1 MLVLFWM
8 LAMQCLRA
16 DVCDVRVGIHVQGR
30 PDALARTDRIVADLS
45 IHGFVFLNRTDG
57 APPMETGVDYLVFVI
72 FLDPSLGGAVM
83 RMVDVPSG
91 EVLAATEPASEE
103 AMLAWI
109 RQTVPEKA
117 VPFRLPGR
125 GEGPSIELEAGGCT
139 CLYYSVDA
147 AKTRLAVRSGY
158 GWLLAAPSPAFPWPW
173 RRYDSAPTFEWAS
186 ASDGKPFHPNGEPN
200 AVSYYAPPFMAG
212 LRDTVQFLAY
222 CPKDPDEK
230 TRLSPV
236 RVALVPPKT
245 TLLATTDTSVAADR
259 SIVTEV
265 DPAGG
270 SRIVESWTP
279 NANRGE
285 KGRHVFRCPP
295 SAKKRVVWVSL
306 EIQDSCGDDCTFV
319 TMIGKTRSGR
329 SKTHVWKISSIYGD
343 YETRWISVEAIAG
356 DLYQVESIEI
366 TSFEGFYRNLN
377 LGWATWDCPDSAL
390 RYLPA
395 DGVAIGADRSQETA
409 AREGAPGNHPSE
421 SGSPKRASTSSAN
434 TPANTPGNTWT
445 YVSAGLAPGP
455 GFSHT
460 ELSLWDFS
468 KANSAS
474 CSASPTSAPSPG
486 PSLRP
491 GTARAQR
498 WRSPTRASDSKT
510 TWRNWPAPSEPT
522 RSSSPAMSAAMT
534 KFARCSPR

>member
-1 MLVLFWM
+1 MLFWM

-16 DVCDVRVGIHVQGR
+16 DVCDVRVGILAQGR
-30 PDALARTDRIVADLS
+30 PDALAWTDRIVAGLS

-57 APPMETGVDYLVFVI
+57 APPDETGVDYLLFVT
-72 FLDPSLGGAVM
+72 FFDPSLGGATV
-83 RMVDVPSG
+83 RLTDVTTAG
-91 EVLAATEPASEE
+91 ILAATEPASEE
-103 AMLAWI
+103 SMLAWI

-147 AKTRLAVRSGY
+147 ANTRLAVRSGY

-173 RRYDSAPTFEWAS
+173 RRYDSAPTFEWAL

-230 TRLSPV
+230 IRLSPV
-236 RVALVPPKT
+236 RVAIVPPKT
-245 TLLATTDTSVAADR
+245 TLLATTETWLVNSNSTGI

-270 SRIVESWTP
+270 SRIVEFYSRP
-279 NANRGE
+279 G
-285 KGRHVFRCPP
+285 KDRHVFRCPP

-306 EIQDSCGDDCTFV
+306 EIWDNCFGCTSV

-329 SKTHVWKISSIYGD
+329 SKTHVWKTFNRTWNGEFYNP
-343 YETRWISVEAIAG
+343 WVSVEAIAG

-366 TSFEGFYRNLN
+366 SSGEAFYRNLN

-395 DGVAIGADRSQETA
+395 DGVAIGADRSRETA
-409 AREGAPGNHPSE
+409 AREGTPGNHPAE
-421 SGSPKRASTSSAN
+421 SGSPKGANTSSAN
-434 TPANTPGNTWT
+434 ALTNA
-445 YVSAGLAPGP
+445 SASLAPGP

-460 ELSLWDFS
+460 EVSLWDFS

-486 PSLRP
+486 PLLRP

-498 WRSPTRASDSKT
+498 WRSPTKASD
-510 TWRNWPAPSEPT
+510 
-522 RSSSPAMSAAMT
+522 
-534 KFARCSPR
+534 

>member
-1 MLVLFWM
+1 MSTPPCPKLRSPSEPQEHPHGHRGGLWLPLFSRVLVLFWM
-8 LAMQCLRA
+8 LAAQCLRA
-16 DVCDVRVGIHVQGR
+16 DVCDVRVGVIVQGR
-30 PDALARTDRIVADLS
+30 PDALAQTDRIIAGLS
-45 IHGFVFLNRTDG
+45 IPGFVFLNRTDG
-57 APPMETGVDYLVFVI
+57 APPQETGVDYLVFVI
-72 FLDPSLGGAVM
+72 FFDPSLGGAKVRLM
-83 RMVDVPSG
+83 DVTTAGS
-91 EVLAATEPASEE
+91 LAATEPASDE

-125 GEGPSIELEAGGCT
+125 GEGPPVELEAGGCT

-147 AKTRLAVRSGY
+147 AQTRLAVRSGY

-200 AVSYYAPPFMAG
+200 AVSYYAPPFTAG

-222 CPKDPDEK
+222 CPKDPDEN

-236 RVALVPPKT
+236 RVALVPPKVT
-245 TLLATTDTSVAADR
+245 VLATTDTSVAVNR

-279 NANRGE
+279 NADRGE
-285 KGRHVFRCPP
+285 KGMHVFRCPP

-329 SKTHVWKISSIYGD
+329 SKTHVWKIPLLD
-343 YETRWISVEAIAG
+343 VEFQKRWVSVEAIAG

-395 DGVAIGADRSQETA
+395 DGVLIGGDRSRETTT
-409 AREGAPGNHPSE
+409 RENTPGNHPAE
-421 SGSPKRASTSSAN
+421 SGSSKGTGTFSANALTHSSAD
-434 TPANTPGNTWT
+434 
-445 YVSAGLAPGP
+445 LAPGP

-460 ELSLWDFS
+460 GLSIWDFS

-474 CSASPTSAPSPG
+474 FSASPTNAPSPG
-486 PSLRP
+486 PSPKP
-491 GTARAQR
+491 GTARAQSSP
-498 WRSPTRASDSKT
+498 SPTRASD
-510 TWRNWPAPSEPT
+510 
-522 RSSSPAMSAAMT
+522 
-534 KFARCSPR
+534 